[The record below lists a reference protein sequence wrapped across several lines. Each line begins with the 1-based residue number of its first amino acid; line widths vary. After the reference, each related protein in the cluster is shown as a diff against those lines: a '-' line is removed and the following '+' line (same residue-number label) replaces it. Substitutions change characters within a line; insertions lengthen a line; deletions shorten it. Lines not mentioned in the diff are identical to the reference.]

1 MLLTCSLVL
10 SAVLIQQFDIGLV
23 LKFSNYF
30 PEVVDIVDQTE
41 DHQEE
46 HKAEDA
52 EGDDDDQFKMI
63 VKVSSMFTPGVSL
76 CLLESLN
83 RIVLVLCYAGAG

>member
-1 MLLTCSLVL
+1 M
-10 SAVLIQQFDIGLV
+10 
-23 LKFSNYF
+23 KFSNYF
-30 PEVVDIVDQTE
+30 PEVVDIVDQAE

-63 VKVSSMFTPGVSL
+63 VKISIMFTPGVSL
-76 CLLESLN
+76 CLLESFN